1 MNNPH
6 FTMPKVRIVVAD
18 ASRARIFTTD
28 SPKGD
33 FQEVNTLINPEGRL
47 HDGDLTTDRPGR
59 QADSMNSGRSAM
71 EEHSEPKEVE
81 AQKFARELAENL
93 ENARSQG
100 ELEKLYIAAPPKFLG
115 ELRKHLKPELKA
127 AVAEEIGKDFSQMSA
142 RELRRHFPER
152 IK

>member
-18 ASRARIFTTD
+18 ASRARLFTTD

-33 FQEVNTLINPEGRL
+33 FKEVDTLINPEARL
-47 HDGDLTTDRPGR
+47 HDSDLTTDRPGR

-71 EEHSEPKEVE
+71 EEHREPKEVE
-81 AQKFARELAENL
+81 AQRFAKELADNL
-93 ENARSQG
+93 EHARSQG
-100 ELEKLYIAAPPKFLG
+100 ELDKLYIAAPPKFLG

-127 AVAEEIGKDFSQMSA
+127 IVAEEIGKDFSQMSA
-142 RELRRHFPER
+142 RELRKHFPER

>member
-18 ASRARIFTTD
+18 ASRARLFSTD

-33 FQEVNTLINPEGRL
+33 FQEVDTLLNPEARL

-81 AQKFARELAENL
+81 AQRFAKELAENL
-93 ENARSQG
+93 EKARNQG

-115 ELRKHLKPELKA
+115 ELRKHMKPELKA
-127 AVAEEIGKDFSQMSA
+127 IVVEEIGKDFSQMSA
-142 RELRRHFPER
+142 RELRKHFPER

>member
-18 ASRARIFTTD
+18 ASRARLFTTD

-33 FQEVNTLINPEGRL
+33 FTEVDTLLNPEARL

-59 QADSMNSGRSAM
+59 QADDMHGGRSAM

-81 AQKFARELAENL
+81 AQRFAKELAETL
-93 ENARSQG
+93 EQARKQG
-100 ELEKLYIAAPPKFLG
+100 EVEKLYIAAPPRFLG
-115 ELRKHLKPELKA
+115 ELRKHMKPELKA
-127 AVAEEIGKDFSQMSA
+127 IIVEEIGKDFSQMNA

>member
-28 SPKGD
+28 SPKGE
-33 FQEVNTLINPEGRL
+33 FQEVDTLINPEARL

-81 AQKFARELAENL
+81 AQKFARELADNL
-93 ENARSQG
+93 EHTRSQG
-100 ELEKLYIAAPPKFLG
+100 KLDKIYIAAPPKFLG

-127 AVAEEIGKDFSQMSA
+127 IVAEEIGKDLSQMSA